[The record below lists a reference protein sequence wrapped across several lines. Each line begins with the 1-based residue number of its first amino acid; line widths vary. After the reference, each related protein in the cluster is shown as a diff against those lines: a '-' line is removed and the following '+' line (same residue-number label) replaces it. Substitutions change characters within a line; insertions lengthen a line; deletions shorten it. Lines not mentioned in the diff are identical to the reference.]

1 VNERIRRGEARA
13 PPADITRNE
22 SEHSL
27 ACIANDP
34 YRSDD
39 CSPNFATSDGAH
51 LATESLEV
59 IHELP
64 EAA

>member
-1 VNERIRRGEARA
+1 MGASGAAN
-13 PPADITRNE
+13 ITRHE

-27 ACIANDP
+27 GWMATGL
-34 YRSDD
+34 YRSYD
-39 CSPNFATSDGAH
+39 CSPNFATPTERT
-51 LATESLEV
+51 LAIESLEV